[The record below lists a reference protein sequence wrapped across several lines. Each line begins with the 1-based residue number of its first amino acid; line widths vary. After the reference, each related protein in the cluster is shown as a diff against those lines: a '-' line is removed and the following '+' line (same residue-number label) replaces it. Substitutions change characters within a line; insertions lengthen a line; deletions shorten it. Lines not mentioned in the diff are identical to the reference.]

1 MIFFIAKSK
10 FMHNKG
16 PNKVAFCSVNW
27 QTLMKRSHVTLT
39 IFGMDVPTVNT
50 N

>member
-1 MIFFIAKSK
+1 MQSK
-10 FMHNKG
+10 D

-27 QTLMKRSHVTLT
+27 QTLMKHSHLTLA
-39 IFGMDVPTVNT
+39 ILGSDVHIVNT

>member
-1 MIFFIAKSK
+1 MQ
-10 FMHNKG
+10 NKE

-27 QTLMKRSHVTLT
+27 QTLMKRSQLNLT
-39 IFGMDVPTVNT
+39 IFGMDVHIVNT